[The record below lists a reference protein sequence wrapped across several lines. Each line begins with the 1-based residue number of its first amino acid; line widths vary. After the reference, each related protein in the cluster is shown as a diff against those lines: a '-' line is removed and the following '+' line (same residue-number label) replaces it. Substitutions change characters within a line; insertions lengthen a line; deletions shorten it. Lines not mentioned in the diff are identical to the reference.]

1 MHRRV
6 RGTSSLR
13 MASCLTPGNLMRGDS
28 GSLLSQRIFA
38 GCLIPTP
45 ENLISAA
52 IGALR
57 QHSDDLQPA
66 FLISANRSVQLSA
79 RRANAVPESLVV
91 DGITG
96 DTQCAYFKHYAAAAT
111 RSLEETELPSAELC
125 RSIVSQYWKYLQTV
139 VTSGLE
145 IPDGHVGEC
154 DPSLHILLRPT
165 LAPKLL
171 ARAPFKHSAQA
182 SKYATT
188 VTTLRDAL
196 HRLQQYFF
204 FMRPDNPSAPSAD
217 TALRLNELL
226 AYVSV
231 LYGWAS
237 WMMWT
242 TDKFVC
248 HRLAPSKRRF
258 VNLSKT
264 LETPMEM
271 FTRHIERGPGGT
283 AGSLQCMA
291 LRAAISDVFS
301 NLKRL
306 SHLWEHGK
314 RSSGS
319 CGTTE
324 AVVSTIEVVSL
335 VHHHAQ
341 YLIHGVLTGY
351 VMWASG
357 GLENDYLRAAVDSQE
372 RFCHNT
378 APLFATMTT
387 PSWARMEMS
396 MKAWFGAALAADLF
410 QTGTPSPHYEAVL
423 RLLATHGPTA
433 HPPLAP
439 APSALG
445 RGPMTRSWGPKSRKP
460 CRRADFPLAS
470 TRGLPSRPLS
480 TPATVGVPP
489 ARPRER
495 AGAASGA
502 AESLV
507 SVPLTLGGECVEP
520 LSTLQRLVGAATAAA
535 SNAPS
540 TYYTHMDAPPQ
551 LPPRN
556 RTRRFAQPPVDNG
569 EYDRPR
575 DWAASAAPAATA
587 ADPYLAPADTEPQ
600 GGSAPPEPETV
611 YQRQQPIR
619 IFEAVDDPYLAPQD
633 EDDEV
638 YEEISDG
645 SQDERVYEEIPEG
658 RADARVYEEIPEGQ
672 PDACVYEEILEGQ
685 PEARVYEEIPE
696 TSQRGQERRAPRP
709 RRLYQNMPLF
719 PPHEEPE
726 PAVLESPPSIR
737 EMVENDLYDWGPE
750 ALFSP
755 PAEADPPRPALPPR
769 HRPRANAINA
779 TGATNMAALSALLT
793 KMKHDRRQSH

>member
-13 MASCLTPGNLMRGDS
+13 MASCLTPGNLMRGES

-96 DTQCAYFKHYAAAAT
+96 DPQYAYFKHYAAAAM
-111 RSLEETELPSAELC
+111 RSLEEAELPSAELC
-125 RSIVSQYWKYLQTV
+125 RSILSQYWKYLQTV
-139 VTSGLE
+139 VTSGVE
-145 IPDGHVGEC
+145 IPDGHAGDF

-165 LAPKLL
+165 LATKLL
-171 ARAPFKHSAQA
+171 ARTPFKHSSQA

-188 VTTLRDAL
+188 VATLRDAL

-242 TDKFVC
+242 TDKYVC
-248 HRLAPSKRRF
+248 HRLAPSKRKF

-264 LETPMEM
+264 FETPMEM

-283 AGSLQCMA
+283 TGSLQCMA

-351 VMWASG
+351 VIWASG
-357 GLENDYLRAAVDSQE
+357 GLENDYLRAAVESQE

-396 MKAWFGAALAADLF
+396 MKAWFGASLAADLF
-410 QTGTPSPHYEAVL
+410 QTGTPSPHYEAIL

-439 APSALG
+439 APVAPG
-445 RGPMTRSWGPKSRKP
+445 RGPLTRSWGPRSRKP
-460 CRRADFPLAS
+460 CKRADFPLSS
-470 TRGLPSRPLS
+470 TKSLLARPLS
-480 TPATVGVPP
+480 TPATMGLPSG
-489 ARPRER
+489 RPRER
-495 AGAASGA
+495 GGAPREV

-520 LSTLQRLVGAATAAA
+520 LSTLQRLVGVATAAA
-535 SNAPS
+535 SNATS

-556 RTRRFAQPPVDNG
+556 RTRRVAQPPGDTG

-575 DWAASAAPAATA
+575 DWVAPVTPAGG
-587 ADPYLAPADTEPQ
+587 ADNPYLAPEDSDSPRE
-600 GGSAPPEPETV
+600 APLTEPETV

-619 IFEAVDDPYLAPQD
+619 LFEGEEDPYLAPKDDD
-633 EDDEV
+633 EDV

-645 SQDERVYEEIPEG
+645 SQDAPVYEEIPEG
-658 RADARVYEEIPEGQ
+658 RA
-672 PDACVYEEILEGQ
+672 
-685 PEARVYEEIPE
+685 EARVYEEIPE
-696 TSQRGQERRAPRP
+696 ERAEACVYEEIQDGQAEACVYEEIPETTPRGRRAPQR
-709 RRLYQNMPLF
+709 RRLYQNMPMF
-719 PPHEEPE
+719 PPQEEPE
-726 PAVLESPPSIR
+726 SPVLESPPSILA
-737 EMVENDLYDWGPE
+737 MVDNDLYDWGSE

-755 PAEADPPRPALPPR
+755 PTEAASARPALPPR
-769 HRPRANAINA
+769 HRPRANAIN
-779 TGATNMAALSALLT
+779 GNGPTNMAALSALLT